1 MANGS
6 YQSFFTDAKKGSEAN
21 FSLACQKKG
30 LETTEATRQQDVNE
44 HWDWKIS
51 NPKTKKI
58 SLVDVKGARKKSRSD
73 ARLNYD
79 ITWLEFKNVRGDDGS
94 LLGKADYIAFEQKDY
109 FLICKR
115 KDLVSWVK
123 EKITDKNFVQY
134 SREAMY
140 RYYQRYGRKDVITMV
155 LISDIKKD
163 LDCWQL
169 SF

>member
-6 YQSFFTDAKKGSEAN
+6 YQSFFIDAKKGSEAN

-30 LETTEATRQQDVNE
+30 LETTQATRQQDVNE
-44 HWDWKIS
+44 HWDWKVS

-73 ARLNYD
+73 ARLDYN
-79 ITWLEFKNVRGDDGS
+79 ITWLEFKNVRGDNGS
-94 LLGKADYIAFEQKDY
+94 LLGKADYIAFEQKSY

-115 KDLVSWVK
+115 KDLVSWV
-123 EKITDKNFVQY
+123 ESKIIDKNFVQY

-155 LISDIKKD
+155 LINDIKKD

-169 SF
+169 PF